1 MGKLKQRKF
10 HFISLPEEIGKK
22 VFHDIPLFV
31 DFAGVISLIIQPTDK
46 NRKCMFCVMGTQSL
60 ASDRNLCYIF
70 HTEKNGADFM
80 NDLLQ
85 RILADCAHYTSQG
98 HVATYIPELAN
109 VAPDKLG
116 ICICGNDGRET
127 FAGDYLH
134 PFTMQSVVKP
144 LILLLALMDS
154 GSDTVRSLVGVEAT
168 GKPFDAFNYSDQA
181 LTGAHINPMIN
192 TGAIALCTLI
202 KGQTYQEKFSRLLAL
217 ARHLAENDH
226 LAVDQTVYESE
237 KITGN
242 KNRAL
247 AYMLKAYGM
256 ISDPVEEILDCYFR
270 ACSISV
276 NCRDLARIAHVFA
289 NHGINPTTG
298 QQMFPACYAKH
309 VNATLA
315 TCGMYD
321 GSGEFALNVGFPAK
335 SGVGG
340 GIMGVIPRRMGIGV
354 FAPALDQHGNS
365 IAGVQVLAHLSQAL
379 DLSIY

>member
-1 MGKLKQRKF
+1 MKSLLNQIISDCSDYTLK
-10 HFISLPEEIGKK
+10 
-22 VFHDIPLFV
+22 
-31 DFAGVISLIIQPTDK
+31 
-46 NRKCMFCVMGTQSL
+46 
-60 ASDRNLCYIF
+60 
-70 HTEKNGADFM
+70 
-80 NDLLQ
+80 
-85 RILADCAHYTSQG
+85 G

-109 VAPDKLG
+109 VDSGKLG
-116 ICICGNDGRET
+116 ICISTEDGKEYM
-127 FAGDYLH
+127 AGDFSDK
-134 PFTMQSVVKP
+134 FTMQSVVKP
-144 LILLLALMDS
+144 LILLQALMDS
-154 GSDTVRSLVGVEAT
+154 DEENVRALVGVEAT

-202 KGQTYQEKFSRLLAL
+202 HGDTYHSRFSRLLEL
-217 ARHLAENDH
+217 ARKLTGNPQLD
-226 LAVDQTVYESE
+226 LDQAVYNSE
-237 KITGN
+237 KNTGN

-247 AYMLKAYGM
+247 AYMLTAYGM

-276 NCRDLARIAHVFA
+276 DCRDLARIAHVFA
-289 NHGINPTTG
+289 NHGVHPLTG
-298 QQMFPACYAKH
+298 EQMFPAEYARY

-340 GIMGVIPRRMGIGV
+340 GILGVIPRRMGVGV
-354 FAPALDQHGNS
+354 FAPALDKHGNS
-365 IAGVQVLAHLSQAL
+365 VAGVQMLVQLSKAL